1 MSKDFVPT
9 ENNFDFLRWFF
20 AFSVVIYHLIVLTG
34 NVSLKPV
41 AKIVN
46 GGTAV
51 CGFFIISGF
60 LITRSW
66 VLKNEIKKYST
77 NRMRRLLPGYL
88 SVVLIS
94 TIGLS
99 LFSKLSLVDYF
110 LNVETFKYLFANI
123 MFVNFL
129 HPSLPGIFESNSMNA
144 VNGSLWTIKVEIMF
158 YILVPI
164 IVLIMTRMKKKLFI
178 NIFLA
183 FVYLS
188 TYIYRSLCHW
198 IAIRYGISFFNEL
211 AHQLPGYFNY
221 FSTGILLYTNFESIK
236 NYEKKLIIPAVVF
249 VILHYL
255 IGTDYIFPLALG
267 IIIFYI
273 AFNFHKLNT
282 FGKYGDFSYGTYI
295 FHFPIIQ
302 LCIALNLITS
312 KTSMNYFIP
321 IIFTLLFS
329 YASWHIIE
337 KRFLKRRLNSNMK
350 CNTD

>member
-20 AFSVVIYHLIVLTG
+20 AFSVVIYHLIILTG
-34 NVSLKPV
+34 NIFLKPLS
-41 AKIVN
+41 KIIN
-46 GGTAV
+46 GDAAV

-60 LITRSW
+60 LVTRSW
-66 VLKNEIKKYST
+66 ILKKEIKKYST

-88 SVVLIS
+88 SVVFIS
-94 TIGLS
+94 IIGLS

-110 LNVETFKYLFANI
+110 VNIETVKYLFANI

-164 IVLIMTRMKKKLFI
+164 IVLIMTRMKKKLSI
-178 NIFLA
+178 NIFLVL
-183 FVYLS
+183 VYLS
-188 TYIYRSLCHW
+188 TYIYRSLCHY
-198 IAIRYGISFFNEL
+198 IAISYGISVFNVL
-211 AHQLPGYFNY
+211 AHQIPGYINY
-221 FSTGILLYTNFESIK
+221 FSTGILLYINFEIIK
-236 NYEKKLIIPAVVF
+236 KHEKKLIIPAIVF

-267 IIIFYI
+267 IIVFYI
-273 AFNFHKLNT
+273 AFNFSKLNK

-302 LCIALNLITS
+302 LCIALGLITN
-312 KTSMNYFIP
+312 KTSIRYFIP

-337 KRFLKRRLNSNMK
+337 KRFLKRRLTTAS
-350 CNTD
+350 T